1 MKSSRKSLRIFER
14 EENGLRAGQ
23 DEGPSSE
30 DLKNLCGL
38 RGIDVT
44 AHIYQTFGRPENL
57 ARRLRTSLL
66 GGLDETNQA
75 DMMIRVKKYGKNE
88 IKMIENK
95 SFVRLFVQAFKD
107 PTLIIL
113 SICAIIS
120 IGFSFYRVDEIPNSL
135 SSAPNKTITTDLPAT
150 LTRKQLDSG
159 SSDIQWI
166 EGKFFFSILFFTHE

>member
-14 EENGLRAGQ
+14 DEKTTNGLRAGQ

-30 DLKNLCGL
+30 DLKTLCGL

-66 GGLDETNQA
+66 GGLDETNQP
-75 DMMIRVKKYGKNE
+75 DMIIRVKKYGKNE

-135 SSAPNKTITTDLPAT
+135 SSGAANATTTSDLPAT
-150 LTRKQLDSG
+150 LTQKQLDSG

-166 EGKFFFSILFFTHE
+166 EGKFLFLLF